1 MKKKKS
7 KDTPP
12 SNEKEKA
19 KLEVRAQV
27 KDAKLG
33 AKREHDGDDGETMES
48 TGHKRKR
55 RRKNPAMPATGEH
68 DEGI

>member
-1 MKKKKS
+1 MKKKKP
-7 KDTPP
+7 KETPP